1 MEMHA
6 MALRT
11 KGQNQKLAQR
21 IKTTLRPQNVLRI
34 HNTGKPNGVTFDPNY
49 VPNALGVMSEYELL
63 EG

>member
-1 MEMHA
+1 

-21 IKTTLRPQNVLRI
+21 IKTTLGPQITAACANSKV
-34 HNTGKPNGVTFDPNY
+34 PNGVTFDPNY